1 MLIYILKRILY
12 MAMVLFIVV
21 SITFFMIH
29 NVPGDPLTSS
39 VMNLP
44 DQVKANY
51 YARYGLDKP
60 LFEQYLRFWKLLFT
74 EGSLGE
80 SIKYPG
86 RLVEEFILK
95 YSGISARLGLISVAI
110 GFSVGIVFGIVAAIF
125 KNKWPDYAVMLTA
138 IAGITIPVFVL
149 AAVFQYFFTV
159 KLQWFPTTG
168 WGTVRHMVLPIACM
182 CLSPIATYARYMR
195 SSVLDVLGQDYIL
208 TAESK
213 GVSSFNVVRRHV
225 LRNSVLPAITLLGPS
240 VASVFTG
247 SFVIESMFAIPGLG
261 TYFIRAINE
270 RDFTMVL
277 GMNLFYCL
285 LYIASLLLVDIL
297 YVVIDPRIRLAAS
310 KDGRRKK
317 AHAE

>member
-1 MLIYILKRILY
+1 MVTYIIKRVLY

-29 NVPGDPLTSS
+29 SVPGDPLTSS

-44 DQVKANY
+44 DEVRDNY

-86 RLVEEFILK
+86 RMVEEFILK
-95 YSGISARLGLISVAI
+95 YAGISARLGIISVVL
-110 GFSVGIVFGIVAAIF
+110 GFSVGTVFGILAAIF
-125 KNKWPDYAVMLTA
+125 KNRWPDYAVMLTA
-138 IAGITIPVFVL
+138 IAGVTIPVFVL

-168 WGTVRHMVLPIACM
+168 WGTVKHMILPIACM

-195 SSVLDVLGQDYIL
+195 SSALDVLGQDYIL

-213 GVSSFNVVRRHV
+213 GFSSVNVVKRQV
-225 LRNSVLPAITLLGPS
+225 LRTSILPSITLLGPS

-297 YVVIDPRIRLAAS
+297 YVFIDPRIRLATS
-310 KDGRRKK
+310 KERGKK

>member
-1 MLIYILKRILY
+1 MVTYIIKRVLY

-29 NVPGDPLTSS
+29 SVPGDPLTSS

-44 DQVKANY
+44 DEVRDNY

-86 RLVEEFILK
+86 RMVEEFILK
-95 YSGISARLGLISVAI
+95 YAGISARLGIISVVL
-110 GFSVGIVFGIVAAIF
+110 GFSVGTVFGILAAIF
-125 KNKWPDYAVMLTA
+125 KNRWPDYAVMLTA
-138 IAGITIPVFVL
+138 IAGVTIPVFVL

-168 WGTVRHMVLPIACM
+168 WGTVKHMILPIACM

-195 SSVLDVLGQDYIL
+195 SSALDVLGQDYIL

-213 GVSSFNVVRRHV
+213 GVSSFNVVKRHV
-225 LRNSVLPAITLLGPS
+225 LRNSILPSITLLGPS

-297 YVVIDPRIRLAAS
+297 YVFIDPRIRLATS
-310 KDGRRKK
+310 KERRKK

>member
-1 MLIYILKRILY
+1 MVTYIIKRVLY

-29 NVPGDPLTSS
+29 SVPGDPLTSS

-44 DQVKANY
+44 DEVRDNY

-86 RLVEEFILK
+86 RMVEEFILK
-95 YSGISARLGLISVAI
+95 YAGISAKLGIISVVL
-110 GFSVGIVFGIVAAIF
+110 GFSVGTIFGILAAVF

-138 IAGITIPVFVL
+138 IAGVTIPVFVL

-159 KLQWFPTTG
+159 KLTWFPTTG
-168 WGTVRHMVLPIACM
+168 WGTVRHMILPIACM

-195 SSVLDVLGQDYIL
+195 SSALDVLGQDYIL

-213 GVSSFNVVRRHV
+213 GVSSLNVVRRHV
-225 LRNSVLPAITLLGPS
+225 LRNSMLPSITLLGPS

-285 LYIASLLLVDIL
+285 LYIVSLLLVDIL
-297 YVVIDPRIRLAAS
+297 YVFIDPRIRLAAG
-310 KDGRRKK
+310 KERRKK

>member
-1 MLIYILKRILY
+1 MVTYIIKRVLY

-29 NVPGDPLTSS
+29 SVPGDPLTSS

-44 DQVKANY
+44 DEVRDNY

-86 RLVEEFILK
+86 RMVEEFILK
-95 YSGISARLGLISVAI
+95 YAGISAKLGIISVVL
-110 GFSVGIVFGIVAAIF
+110 GFSVGTIFGILAAVF

-138 IAGITIPVFVL
+138 IAGVTIPVFVL

-159 KLQWFPTTG
+159 KLTWFPTTG
-168 WGTVRHMVLPIACM
+168 WGTVRHMILPIACM
-182 CLSPIATYARYMR
+182 CLGPIATYARYMR
-195 SSVLDVLGQDYIL
+195 SSALDVLGQDYIL

-213 GVSSFNVVRRHV
+213 GVSSLNVVRRHV
-225 LRNSVLPAITLLGPS
+225 LRNSMLPSITLLGPS

-297 YVVIDPRIRLAAS
+297 YVFIDPRIRLAAG
-310 KDGRRKK
+310 KERRKK

>member
-1 MLIYILKRILY
+1 MVTYIIKRVLY

-29 NVPGDPLTSS
+29 SVPGDPLTSS

-44 DQVKANY
+44 DEVRDNY

-86 RLVEEFILK
+86 RMVEEFILK
-95 YSGISARLGLISVAI
+95 YAGISAKLGIISVVL
-110 GFSVGIVFGIVAAIF
+110 GFSVGTIFGILAAVF

-138 IAGITIPVFVL
+138 IAGVTIPVFVL

-159 KLQWFPTTG
+159 KLTWFPTTG
-168 WGTVRHMVLPIACM
+168 WGTVRHMILPIACM
-182 CLSPIATYARYMR
+182 CLGPIATYARYMR
-195 SSVLDVLGQDYIL
+195 SSALDVLGQDYIL

-213 GVSSFNVVRRHV
+213 GVSSLNVVRRHG
-225 LRNSVLPAITLLGPS
+225 LRNSMLPSITLLGPS

-285 LYIASLLLVDIL
+285 LYIVSLLLVDIL
-297 YVVIDPRIRLAAS
+297 YVFIDPRIRLAAG
-310 KDGRRKK
+310 KERRKK

>member
-1 MLIYILKRILY
+1 MVTYIIKRVLY

-29 NVPGDPLTSS
+29 SVPGDPLTSS

-44 DQVKANY
+44 DEVRDNY

-86 RLVEEFILK
+86 RMVEEFILK
-95 YSGISARLGLISVAI
+95 YAGISAKLGIISVVL
-110 GFSVGIVFGIVAAIF
+110 GFSVGTIFGILAAVF

-138 IAGITIPVFVL
+138 IAGVTIPVFVL

-159 KLQWFPTTG
+159 KLTWFPTTG
-168 WGTVRHMVLPIACM
+168 WGTVRHMILPIACM
-182 CLSPIATYARYMR
+182 CLGPIATYARYMR
-195 SSVLDVLGQDYIL
+195 SSALDVLGQDYIL

-213 GVSSFNVVRRHV
+213 GVSSLNVVRRHV
-225 LRNSVLPAITLLGPS
+225 LRNSMLPSITLLGPS

-285 LYIASLLLVDIL
+285 LYIVSLPLVDIL
-297 YVVIDPRIRLAAS
+297 YVFIDPRIRLAAG
-310 KDGRRKK
+310 KERRKK

>member
-1 MLIYILKRILY
+1 MVTYIIKRVLY

-29 NVPGDPLTSS
+29 SVPGDPLTSS

-44 DQVKANY
+44 DEVRDNY

-86 RLVEEFILK
+86 RMVEEFILK
-95 YSGISARLGLISVAI
+95 YAGISAKLGIISVVL
-110 GFSVGIVFGIVAAIF
+110 GFSVGTIFGILAAVF

-138 IAGITIPVFVL
+138 IAGVTIPVFVL

-159 KLQWFPTTG
+159 KLTWFPTTG
-168 WGTVRHMVLPIACM
+168 WGTVRHMILPIACM

-195 SSVLDVLGQDYIL
+195 SSALDVLGQDYIL

-213 GVSSFNVVRRHV
+213 GVSSLNVVRRHV
-225 LRNSVLPAITLLGPS
+225 LRNSMLPSITLLGPS

-297 YVVIDPRIRLAAS
+297 YVFIDPRIRLAAG
-310 KDGRRKK
+310 KERRKK

>member
-1 MLIYILKRILY
+1 MVTYIIKRVLY

-29 NVPGDPLTSS
+29 SVPGDPLTSS

-44 DQVKANY
+44 DEVRDNY

-74 EGSLGE
+74 EGSLDE

-86 RLVEEFILK
+86 RMVEEFILK
-95 YSGISARLGLISVAI
+95 YAGISAKLGIISVVL
-110 GFSVGIVFGIVAAIF
+110 GFSVGTIFGILAAVF

-138 IAGITIPVFVL
+138 IAGVTIPVFVL

-159 KLQWFPTTG
+159 KLTWFPTTG
-168 WGTVRHMVLPIACM
+168 WGTVRHMILPIACM
-182 CLSPIATYARYMR
+182 CLGPIATYARYMR
-195 SSVLDVLGQDYIL
+195 SSALDVLGQDYIL

-213 GVSSFNVVRRHV
+213 GVSSLNVVRRHV
-225 LRNSVLPAITLLGPS
+225 LRNSMLPSITLLGPS

-285 LYIASLLLVDIL
+285 LYIVSLLLVDIL
-297 YVVIDPRIRLAAS
+297 YVFIDPRIRLAAG
-310 KDGRRKK
+310 KERRKK